1 MTDGKSSTES
11 REIDWPKI
19 HTFLPAPT
27 TEELLAAFNEA
38 ANKLPGFTPK
48 RWKGYYGH
56 EADNRCG
63 CAVVAMY
70 LAAGEPLGRS
80 DYMDEEDLI
89 RVWVSATYGAPVYQG
104 ITCGFDNVPQHEGC
118 DAQAF
123 AAGRAAAQQL
133 FPPADM
139 AHATAL

>member
-1 MTDGKSSTES
+1 MN
-11 REIDWPKI
+11 
-19 HTFLPAPT
+19 TFLPAPT
-27 TEELLAAFNEA
+27 KEELLTAFEQAAV
-38 ANKLPGFTPK
+38 KLPGFTPK
-48 RWKGYYGH
+48 RWKGYYGC

-89 RVWVSATYGAPVYQG
+89 RTWVSATYGAPVFQG
-104 ITCGFDNVPQHEGC
+104 ITCGFDNVPQHSGC
-118 DAQAF
+118 DK
-123 AAGRAAAQQL
+123 AAYLAAREASAQL